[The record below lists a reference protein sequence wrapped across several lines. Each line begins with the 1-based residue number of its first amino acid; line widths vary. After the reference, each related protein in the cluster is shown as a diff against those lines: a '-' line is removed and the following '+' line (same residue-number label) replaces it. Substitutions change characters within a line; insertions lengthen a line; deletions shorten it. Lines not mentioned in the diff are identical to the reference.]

1 MKKPTS
7 PTNGRTGRTVAAFSK
22 ALADNLY
29 YRRGQAAYTAS
40 PNDNYTTLAYTV
52 RDYLMDRWRQTV
64 DSYFQ
69 NNPKFVFYLSAEYLL
84 GRQLPQN
91 MFYSGVT
98 HLAAEAL
105 TEYGLTLAELVAL
118 DQEPGLGNGGLG
130 RLAACYLDSLA
141 TLNIPCIAY
150 GLRYEF
156 GIFKQTFKDGWQV
169 ESPDNWLHYGNPWE
183 FEQPDDMVEV
193 KFGGRTE
200 GWTDEQGHYRV
211 RWLPGQTVLGEPY
224 HTLIPGYK
232 TNNVNIL
239 RLWRA
244 KASQEFDFELFDEGD
259 YARAVEQ
266 KTYSENITKVLYP
279 NDNTP
284 QGKELRLKQQYFF
297 VSCSLQDI
305 AHRYLTFNQSWAE
318 FPNKSV
324 IQLND
329 THPVIA
335 IPDMMRL
342 LLDEYLLGW
351 DKAWDIVTRT
361 FAYTC
366 HTLLPEAL
374 EKWPISLVGRLLPRH
389 LEIIYEI
396 NRRFLAEVRARFPG
410 DEDRLARMSIIEE
423 GPEKHVRMAYLASVA
438 CFSINGVA
446 ELHSKLLRE
455 QTLRDFYELWPHK
468 FNNKT
473 NGVTPRRFIKLANP
487 RLSDL
492 ITSKIGEDWLTDL
505 EQLKQLEPHAD
516 DPTFRQDWREVK
528 QRNKADLAATIHQQ
542 IGLQVNPEAVFDI
555 MVKRLHEYKRQL
567 LKVLHIITL
576 YNRLQTQPRFDMLPR
591 VCIFGAKAAP
601 GYYMAKLIIKL
612 INAVAEVVNND
623 PLVGDRLKVVFLS
636 NFNVS
641 LGEKIYPAADISEQI
656 SLAGKEA
663 SGTGNM
669 KFALNGA
676 ITTGTLDGANIEI
689 RERVGAENFFLFGLT
704 AEEVF
709 DLKAK
714 GYRPLFYY
722 QRHPELKQAIDRLAS
737 GYFSPTDPNLFKPIV
752 DSLFY
757 HDEFLL
763 LADYASY
770 LDCQE
775 RAEQTYLDQ
784 ERWTRM
790 SILNVARCG
799 FFSSDRSIREYC
811 RDIWRV
817 QPLKVGPE

>member
-91 MFYSGVT
+91 MLYSGVT

-473 NGVTPRRFIKLANP
+473 NGVTPRRFVKLANP

-505 EQLKQLEPHAD
+505 ERLKQLEPHAD
-516 DPTFRQDWREVK
+516 DPTFRKDWREVK

-542 IGLQVNPEAVFDI
+542 IGS
-555 MVKRLHEYKRQL
+555 R
-567 LKVLHIITL
+567 
-576 YNRLQTQPRFDMLPR
+576 R
-591 VCIFGAKAAP
+591 V
-601 GYYMAKLIIKL
+601 
-612 INAVAEVVNND
+612 
-623 PLVGDRLKVVFLS
+623 
-636 NFNVS
+636 
-641 LGEKIYPAADISEQI
+641 
-656 SLAGKEA
+656 
-663 SGTGNM
+663 
-669 KFALNGA
+669 
-676 ITTGTLDGANIEI
+676 
-689 RERVGAENFFLFGLT
+689 
-704 AEEVF
+704 
-709 DLKAK
+709 
-714 GYRPLFYY
+714 
-722 QRHPELKQAIDRLAS
+722 
-737 GYFSPTDPNLFKPIV
+737 
-752 DSLFY
+752 
-757 HDEFLL
+757 
-763 LADYASY
+763 
-770 LDCQE
+770 
-775 RAEQTYLDQ
+775 
-784 ERWTRM
+784 
-790 SILNVARCG
+790 
-799 FFSSDRSIREYC
+799 RSA
-811 RDIWRV
+811 
-817 QPLKVGPE
+817 